1 MTKSKS
7 IVIILRHR
15 GVAQLGSAFGSGPK
29 GRKFKSCHLDQQA
42 KLGLFRAKKTPI
54 ISAIFFTLFCLRFA
68 SVHRQDS
75 PKCVTL
81 NFISLFRRCAPYK
94 SCHGGKTLPYS
105 RKRFRRFLF
114 LRQVFPFSQKVTQA
128 ELFAMRSL
136 SLAELG

>member
-42 KLGLFRAKKTPI
+42 KLGLFRAKKNADYI
-54 ISAIFFTLFCLRFA
+54 GDFFTLFCLRFA

-75 PKCVTL
+75 PKCMTLASTRYSVATLLTNLVTAEKL
-81 NFISLFRRCAPYK
+81 CRLLSKTHCAFSYFMAGFSYFAK
-94 SCHGGKTLPYS
+94 SHAS
-105 RKRFRRFLF
+105 
-114 LRQVFPFSQKVTQA
+114 
-128 ELFAMRSL
+128 
-136 SLAELG
+136 